1 LLGTSPTEVTV
12 INNNEKSLVAVEN
25 VKIGDIIELKPG
37 EKIAI
42 DGKIVLGNANF
53 DESSLTGESAPVYK
67 KENDDI
73 LSGSMNIDGVVR
85 YKATKDFSSST
96 LSNIANLLE
105 DSITKKPHIEQI
117 ANKVS
122 GIFSVTIL
130 TIAILT
136 FIGWYFYVGEF
147 EKALIVAISV
157 IVIACPCALGLATP
171 MATLLGISTAAKKGI
186 LFKEA
191 AFIETMAKSDVLV
204 LDKTGT
210 ITQGKPSVVKY
221 TKLNEYDEN
230 ILYSLL
236 ISSNHPISKG
246 ILSFIA
252 DKFTLK
258 EIPLNHI
265 KNIEAKGIEAF
276 FEGRKIIGGNLE
288 ILQKNNINFSYNGD
302 HSLFVFA
309 YDNEVKAVFELKD
322 QLKKDAK
329 KSIQK
334 IQDLNIKTIMLTG
347 DNEKVASIISK
358 EAGIQTYYANLLPQD
373 KLNIVEK
380 LQKDG
385 KIVVMAGDGINDSL
399 ALAKSNI
406 AIAMGSGADIA
417 IGVSDVVLMDDSPK
431 NLYLAYKISKRSFLS
446 VKENLSL
453 SVVYNIIAI
462 PLAVGGFVNPLVAAL
477 SMSLSSLIVV
487 GNSFRGSI
495 QNFNWC
501 FV

>member
-1 LLGTSPTEVTV
+1 
-12 INNNEKSLVAVEN
+12 
-25 VKIGDIIELKPG
+25 
-37 EKIAI
+37 
-42 DGKIVLGNANF
+42 
-53 DESSLTGESAPVYK
+53 
-67 KENDDI
+67 
-73 LSGSMNIDGVVR
+73 
-85 YKATKDFSSST
+85 
-96 LSNIANLLE
+96 
-105 DSITKKPHIEQI
+105 
-117 ANKVS
+117 
-122 GIFSVTIL
+122 
-130 TIAILT
+130 
-136 FIGWYFYVGEF
+136 
-147 EKALIVAISV
+147 
-157 IVIACPCALGLATP
+157 
-171 MATLLGISTAAKKGI
+171 
-186 LFKEA
+186 
-191 AFIETMAKSDVLV
+191 
-204 LDKTGT
+204 
-210 ITQGKPSVVKY
+210 
-221 TKLNEYDEN
+221 
-230 ILYSLL
+230 
-236 ISSNHPISKG
+236 
-246 ILSFIA
+246 
-252 DKFTLK
+252 
-258 EIPLNHI
+258 
-265 KNIEAKGIEAF
+265 
-276 FEGRKIIGGNLE
+276 
-288 ILQKNNINFSYNGD
+288 
-302 HSLFVFA
+302 LFVFA
-309 YDNEVKAVFELKD
+309 YNNEVKAVFELKD

-495 QNFNWC
+495 QNFN
-501 FV
+501 